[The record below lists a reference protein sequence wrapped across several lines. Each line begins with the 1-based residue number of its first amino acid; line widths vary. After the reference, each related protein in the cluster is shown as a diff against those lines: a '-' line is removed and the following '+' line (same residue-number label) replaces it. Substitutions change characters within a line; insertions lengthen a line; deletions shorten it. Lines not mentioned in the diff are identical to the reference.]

1 MWTTWW
7 THCCNKGDF
16 YCCFLK
22 AIKCSSAKNF
32 LLKTTS
38 QQLLLLR
45 THGQFHFTQK
55 LLRNASDC
63 QFVYRSAVECA
74 IALPLLLLIDNFPIG
89 RMHQHFYVKH
99 KPLHCDSIT
108 TAFFFHSAI
117 MTGASCLKSM
127 WLIASI
133 QLYELCWHLKSLS
146 MDQWKSRTW
155 CVLILSVC
163 TALCVVF
170 GIFVFCLH
178 SPRGK
183 RKGRNFRKQFHN
195 LGLVEMTVKDP
206 PWSPRKE
213 IV

>member
-1 MWTTWW
+1 M
-7 THCCNKGDF
+7 C
-16 YCCFLK
+16 
-22 AIKCSSAKNF
+22 
-32 LLKTTS
+32 
-38 QQLLLLR
+38 QQLLLR

-55 LLRNASDC
+55 LLRNTSDC

-89 RMHQHFYVKH
+89 HMHQHFYVKH

-108 TAFFFHSAI
+108 TAFFFLFCYYDWSLMSEIHVTDCVNTAVW
-117 MTGASCLKSM
+117 TLLTLKVIIYGPM
-127 WLIASI
+127 EKPDLMCI
-133 QLYELCWHLKSLS
+133 
-146 MDQWKSRTW
+146 D
-155 CVLILSVC
+155 LSVC

-170 GIFVFCLH
+170 GIFLFCLH

-183 RKGRNFRKQFHN
+183 RKGRNQFHN

-213 IV
+213 IVWTVQRWKCYWCTQLLHS